1 MSGNKSLA
9 QTLMPLFG
17 ALYIGI
23 GVIGFAITGFS
34 NFLQNTDDHI
44 LLSGLS
50 INPFHNLVHLA
61 IGGFLLIMSR
71 QAASTAEGACL
82 GVGIFYVAAFV
93 IGFVGPQN
101 LTILSMQGRGDLE
114 NFNHL
119 INGVLLLGIGLIS
132 SKATEASAA
141 RTGVPARG

>member
-1 MSGNKSLA
+1 MSGNTSLA
-9 QTLMPLFG
+9 QKIMPLFG

-23 GVIGFAITGFS
+23 GLIGYAVTGFGS
-34 NFLQNTDDHI
+34 FLQNTDDFI

-50 INPFHNLVHLA
+50 VNPFHNLVHIA

-71 QAASTAEGACL
+71 QGTSTAEGGCL

-93 IGFVGPQN
+93 IGFVGPTN
-101 LTILSMQGRGDLE
+101 LTIIGMDGRFDLE

-119 INGVLLLGIGLIS
+119 LNGIFLLGLGLIS
-132 SKATEASAA
+132 AAASDAQA
-141 RTGVPARG
+141 RRSGITA